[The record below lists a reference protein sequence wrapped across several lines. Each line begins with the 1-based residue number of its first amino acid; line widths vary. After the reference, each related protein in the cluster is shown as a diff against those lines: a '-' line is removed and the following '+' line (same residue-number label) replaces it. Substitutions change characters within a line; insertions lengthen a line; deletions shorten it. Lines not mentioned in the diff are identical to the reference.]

1 MALDF
6 CIGQE
11 SAPPVFS
18 LPEHMH
24 IQLFVRT
31 DELRRWPQLGR
42 MSNFHADVS
51 YEAAGLLALLQEL
64 QQVIPAFAGRPQ
76 MQATLQQLR
85 DVCQTAIMQERGLY
99 GFCD

>member
-18 LPEHMH
+18 LPEPMH
-24 IQLFVRT
+24 TQIFVRI
-31 DELRRWPQLGR
+31 DELRRLPHLGR
-42 MSNFHADVS
+42 MSNSYQDVS
-51 YEAAGLLALLQEL
+51 YEFPELVGLLREVEA
-64 QQVIPAFAGRPQ
+64 VIPTFANRPQ

-85 DVCQTAIMQERGLY
+85 DVCQIAITQRKGLY